1 MFDMNNGDDVFKG
14 FEIVPEGRKPVAR
27 QPTDAIYEA
36 AVADLAEGQV
46 RADAM
51 GIALIFVADGD
62 YSADYLQAMLT
73 GFVDEDENEELS
85 EEEAAHYEMLAASLV
100 DAFVSLGAS
109 KDNAQA
115 AVNGDNAA
123 AERLGDFLAGRMEDN
138 PKSDDEI
145 VSRFAVEG
153 GMVLEAT
160 KRVVRDGVLMTIKVP
175 TRKKRLTPAQR
186 AALKKARMK
195 ANTAAAKAARA
206 KSMRMRKQR
215 GL

>member
-1 MFDMNNGDDVFKG
+1 MFDLNNGDDVFKG
-14 FEIVPEGRKPVAR
+14 FEIVPEGRKPAAQ
-27 QPTDAIYEA
+27 QPTEAIYEA
-36 AVADLAEGQV
+36 AIADLAEGQV
-46 RADAM
+46 RSDAM
-51 GIALIFVADGD
+51 GIALTFVADGD
-62 YSADYLQAMLT
+62 YSADYIQAMLI
-73 GFVDEDENEELS
+73 GFVDEDEDEELS
-85 EEEAAHYEMLAASLV
+85 EAEAAHYEMLAASLV
-100 DAFVSLGAS
+100 EAFTSLGAS
-109 KDNAQA
+109 KDNAQS

-175 TRKKRLTPAQR
+175 TRKKRLSAAQR

-195 ANTAAAKAARA
+195 ANTASAKMARA
-206 KSMRMRKQR
+206 KAMRMRKQR